1 MKKLLLPFFFIGTMA
16 MMVVMLKTGAT
27 LKTDTTPMGII
38 DLEFAYNTTKIKPIL
53 SAWAPT
59 EKTDNITAATINT
72 YWDFLFMFFYAG
84 FLFLACKKIATT
96 MKGTVAIAGNLIA
109 KAALLAAFLDV
120 IENTGMLITL
130 HGHTSST
137 VSFCTTFFS
146 VIKWG
151 LVIIAV
157 LYLLTGLLVLA
168 YRRIKY

>member
-16 MMVVMLKTGAT
+16 MMVVMAKTGAT

-38 DLEFAYNTTKIKPIL
+38 NLEFAYNTTKIKPIL

-59 EKTDNITAATINT
+59 EKTDNIAAATINT

-84 FLFLACKKIATT
+84 FLFLACKKIAANS
-96 MKGTVAIAGNLIA
+96 KGLVAKAGNMIAG
-109 KAALLAAFLDV
+109 AALLAAFLDV

-137 VSFCTTFFS
+137 VAFCTTFFS

-151 LVIIAV
+151 LVIIVV